1 MNGQKTSEGEDRMSK
16 KLKELAGEKDEGS
29 LAGTVR
35 ESAHNIWLAGLG
47 AFAKAQEEGGKLF
60 ETLVK
65 EGEIVQQRARKSA
78 DEKIAEVNATA
89 SGTWEKL
96 EQVFEDR
103 VARALRGLG
112 VPTGQDVKELSAR
125 VSELTAVV
133 EKLNNKIEDKSG
145 SKRSPA
151 KA

>member
-1 MNGQKTSEGEDRMSK
+1 MSK
-16 KLKELAGEKDEGS
+16 KLKELAGETGEIGLGS
-29 LAGTVR
+29 TVR

-60 ETLVK
+60 ETLVR

-78 DEKIAEVNATA
+78 DDKIAEVSATA

-112 VPTGQDVKELSAR
+112 VPTGEDVKELSAR
-125 VSELTAVV
+125 VSELTKVV
-133 EKLNNKIEDKSG
+133 EKLTEKVEEKPG
-145 SKRSPA
+145 KRVQA
-151 KA
+151 RAN

>member
-1 MNGQKTSEGEDRMSK
+1 MTK
-16 KLKELAGEKDEGS
+16 KLKELAGENGETG

-47 AFAKAQEEGGKLF
+47 AFAKAQDEGGKFF
-60 ETLVK
+60 ESLVR
-65 EGEIVQQRARKSA
+65 EGEIVQERARKAA
-78 DEKIAEVNATA
+78 DEKISEVSATVSATA

-103 VARALRGLG
+103 VARAMRGLG
-112 VPTGQDVKELSAR
+112 VPTGHDVKELSTQ
-125 VSELTAVV
+125 VNQLTKVV
-133 EKLNNKIEDKSG
+133 EKLATKIEDKPTG
-145 SKRSPA
+145 KRIGA

>member
-1 MNGQKTSEGEDRMSK
+1 MSK
-16 KLKELAGEKDEGS
+16 KLKELAGETGEIGLGS
-29 LAGTVR
+29 TVR

-60 ETLVK
+60 ETLVR

-78 DEKIAEVNATA
+78 DDKIAEVSATA

-112 VPTGQDVKELSAR
+112 VPTGEDVKELSAR
-125 VSELTAVV
+125 VSELTKVV
-133 EKLNNKIEDKSG
+133 EKLTGKVEEKPG
-145 SKRSPA
+145 KRVQA
-151 KA
+151 RAN